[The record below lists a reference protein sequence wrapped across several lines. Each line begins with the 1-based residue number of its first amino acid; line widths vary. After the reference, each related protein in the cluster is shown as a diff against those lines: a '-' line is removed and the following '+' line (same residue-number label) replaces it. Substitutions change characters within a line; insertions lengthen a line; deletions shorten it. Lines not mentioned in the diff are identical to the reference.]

1 MKNIGHIWHKEAEI
15 IIRSPRTSKNTPR
28 QLKNTMKL
36 IKKRL
41 INISRRREK
50 IIKLN
55 LLFLNWNP

>member
-15 IIRSPRTSKNTPR
+15 ITRSPRTRKNTPR
-28 QLKNTMKL
+28 QLKYTMKL

-41 INISRRREK
+41 INILRRREK
-50 IIKLN
+50 VIKLN